1 MDKPRFT
8 IEELSL
14 LLERALDA
22 ATYDGQSSGRVRAV
36 PDLRTIRYYTTLGL
50 LAPPAEMRGRKA
62 YYDRRHLLQLVAI
75 KRLQSR
81 GMTLGQIQQS
91 LAGADDR
98 ALARW
103 AEIPEDFWDRAVEAL
118 PRDAEKPS
126 PEASRGATRSRE
138 SFWAAAPSM
147 TAQTEAPP
155 QTQPQAPLTPS
166 AAVCL
171 SFAKG
176 ADLILK
182 GVDPGQI
189 DQAALARLSPALESL
204 TQVLRDLGLI
214 TPTEPDASPL
224 QSRHPFPPDR
234 RK

>member
-14 LLERALDA
+14 LLERALEA
-22 ATYDGQSSGRVRAV
+22 TTYDGQSSGRVRAV

-81 GMTLGQIQQS
+81 GMTLGQVQES

-103 AEIPEDFWDRAVEAL
+103 AELPEDFWDRAVEAL
-118 PRDAEKPS
+118 PHDAEQRS
-126 PEASRGATRSRE
+126 PEPGPGATRSRE
-138 SFWAAAPSM
+138 AFWAAPPNMA
-147 TAQTEAPP
+147 AKEEVPP
-155 QTQPQAPLTPS
+155 QTQPQAPLAPL

-171 SFAKG
+171 SFAEG

-182 GVDPGQI
+182 GVDPRQI
-189 DQAALARLSPALESL
+189 DQAALARLAPALENL
-204 TQVLRDLGLI
+204 MQILRDLGLI
-214 TPTEPDASPL
+214 TPIEPNASPL